1 MTVFSPTPPLDRILT
16 YAAAKENKL
25 KIENLNN
32 NEFLIDK
39 RQHGDRQG
47 DITTTLNALPEE
59 AFKQVDLHEKRVNK
73 LHEVK
78 QLLEDKK
85 LRRGQY
91 RDEKGNIKNSRL
103 TTHTKDGTQENVER
117 YKVEYEIDE
126 NGRKH
131 YKHDENTNSFI
142 LRKQNRGR

>member
-1 MTVFSPTPPLDRILT
+1 M
-16 YAAAKENKL
+16 
-25 KIENLNN
+25 
-32 NEFLIDK
+32 IDK

-103 TTHTKDGTQENVER
+103 TTHTKDGTKEDVER
-117 YKVEYEIDE
+117 YKVKYEIDE

-131 YKHDENTNSFI
+131 YMHDEDTNSFI